1 MDSLLAKSPCRNNV
15 ILGAE
20 FSMRSTVPNKKH
32 PTFSGLGYPSLT
44 PYSFSAYL
52 KSSRSTFFAQKKPR
66 YWPRKGG
73 KDTREVLTLSTEV
86 ELPDANILHVDALGY
101 MNQHLDDR
109 CYPWLSPGY
118 HLVTH
123 DNTYISYEHVHEV
136 LWNCESHG
144 GIKHRLSSAQDC
156 R

>member
-20 FSMRSTVPNKKH
+20 FIQVEYSSQQEASYLFRSRISISYSVLI
-32 PTFSGLGYPSLT
+32 FSLPKIISVD
-44 PYSFSAYL
+44 
-52 KSSRSTFFAQKKPR
+52 FFCTEIA
-66 YWPRKGG
+66 PRKGG

-86 ELPDANILHVDALGY
+86 ELPHANILHVDALGY